1 MLKQKAR
8 DYTRL
13 SPKEQ
18 VAFQDRLI
26 QAVDEGAIPFLLMRV
41 QAGTAHDAGHAIKR
55 LKTMLE
61 QDAQWRGIIERI
73 PDPINSYQAQLLAYA
88 CEATGAL
95 TDILKALPHLEENM
109 QAKLV
114 NISVA
119 RLQESIARGDHTQAA
134 ESAASLAKVAPKDAR
149 LLYLQAIAEAARGQ
163 SETARALETLAL
175 GLNADSEAPHYRAG
189 EMLREMKL
197 PLLSQQE
204 WLKIL
209 AIPPAGDVYDINAHL
224 RLASIHAANHKHVD
238 AADSYDA
245 VVKLYDAALGEKG
258 NGYGIIGTDVKGL
271 AKMAAD
277 QRRYAAGNCEEAVA
291 KTPAAT
297 KEGKI
302 QIGLTTCSR
311 TNSRLTGAQDWFG
324 KKHPKER
331 CGTIGGRHAKAS
343 IPVATARGAQRV
355 PVALTKGRP

>member
-1 MLKQKAR
+1 VLKQKAR

-61 QDAQWRGIIERI
+61 QDAQWR
-73 PDPINSYQAQLLAYA
+73 
-88 CEATGAL
+88 
-95 TDILKALPHLEENM
+95 
-109 QAKLV
+109 
-114 NISVA
+114 
-119 RLQESIARGDHTQAA
+119 
-134 ESAASLAKVAPKDAR
+134 
-149 LLYLQAIAEAARGQ
+149 
-163 SETARALETLAL
+163 
-175 GLNADSEAPHYRAG
+175 
-189 EMLREMKL
+189 
-197 PLLSQQE
+197 
-204 WLKIL
+204 
-209 AIPPAGDVYDINAHL
+209 
-224 RLASIHAANHKHVD
+224 
-238 AADSYDA
+238 
-245 VVKLYDAALGEKG
+245 
-258 NGYGIIGTDVKGL
+258 GIIGTDVKGL